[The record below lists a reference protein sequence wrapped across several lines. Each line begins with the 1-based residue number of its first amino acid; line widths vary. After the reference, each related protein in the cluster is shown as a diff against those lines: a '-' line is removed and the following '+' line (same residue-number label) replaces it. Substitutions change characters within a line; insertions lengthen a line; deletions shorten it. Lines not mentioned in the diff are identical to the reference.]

1 MINSFYK
8 KIINNLD
15 SKEIFYKN
23 YDETYTYQDLRESC
37 LKIFN
42 IFSYLKNKRNKIC
55 VISDKSFNLYAA
67 SLGII
72 LSNNIWIPIS
82 QTSPLERIFEI
93 TDNLNPD
100 LFVLDNINTLKMLRI
115 KNFLKKK
122 KIDVISFQEIKD
134 AKPVDNFPQ
143 LKIEKN
149 DVSMIFF
156 TSGSSGKSKGVKI
169 TQYGYIYSL
178 LQQVKI
184 LYKNKKKL
192 VFGDY
197 HDISFVI
204 SLNILLPCIYLK
216 AIISPGIKI
225 KDILFPIDH
234 IAKNNVNCLIT
245 VPTNINR
252 IRNYY
257 KKIQNKL
264 NLEILVLCGE
274 PFYFDL
280 MKYIFDQKISKNI
293 YNCYGSTELSPWV
306 FSHKL
311 NKSDLNKY
319 KDLSVVPIGKKFTNV
334 KTHIIKNELYI
345 GGPTLSDGY
354 LDEEQNKLS
363 FVNINNQRFYKTNDI
378 VHKIDDVYFIKGRND
393 SIVKISGY
401 RVELFEIDNQIRK
414 ISGIKNCFIFLKEIS
429 NYEKYIFAIVESNKI
444 NESYIANKLRK
455 YLPNYMIPKQIKII
469 RKFPV
474 NKNNKIDR
482 IKLKEFFNT
491 QGT

>member
-1 MINSFYK
+1 MISTFYK
-8 KIINNLD
+8 KIIKNLN
-15 SKEIFYKN
+15 SKKVFYKYYN
-23 YDETYTYQDLRESC
+23 ETYTYKDLREYC

-42 IFSYLKNKRNKIC
+42 IFGYLEDKRNKIC
-55 VISDKSFNLYAA
+55 VISDKSFDLYAT
-67 SLGII
+67 SIGII

-100 LFVLDNINTLKMLRI
+100 LFVLDNMNTLKMLRI

-122 KIDVISFQEIKD
+122 KINVISFQEIRD
-134 AKPVDNFPQ
+134 SRPAENFPK
-143 LKIEKN
+143 LEIKKN

-178 LQQVKI
+178 LQQIKI
-184 LYKNKKKL
+184 LYKNRKNL
-192 VFGDY
+192 IFGDY

-204 SLNILLPCIYLK
+204 SLNILLPCIYLN
-216 AIISPGIKI
+216 ATIVPGIKI

-234 IAKNNVNCLIT
+234 IAKNNINCLIT
-245 VPTNINR
+245 VTTNINR

-257 KKIQNKL
+257 KKINNKL

-280 MKYIFDQKISKNI
+280 MKYIYKQKISKNI

-334 KTHIIKNELYI
+334 KTYIIKNELYV
-345 GGPTLSDGY
+345 GGPTLSEGY
-354 LDEEQNKLS
+354 VDKEQNKLS
-363 FVNINNQRFYKTNDI
+363 FVTINKKRFYKTNDI
-378 VHKIDDVYFIKGRND
+378 VQKIDNVYFIKGRND

-414 ISGIKNCFIFLKEIS
+414 ISGIKNCFVFLKEIN

-444 NESYIANKLRK
+444 NESFIANKLRK
-455 YLPNYMIPKQIKII
+455 YLPNYMMPKQIKII

-482 IKLKEFFNT
+482 IKLKEFFNS
-491 QGT
+491 

>member
-1 MINSFYK
+1 MINAFYK
-8 KIINNLD
+8 KIIKNLD
-15 SKEIFYKN
+15 SKEIFYKHYN
-23 YDETYTYQDLRESC
+23 ETFTYNDLKEYC
-37 LKIFN
+37 LKILN

-55 VISDKSFNLYAA
+55 VLSDKSFNLYAT
-67 SLGII
+67 SIGII

-93 TDNLNPD
+93 TNNLSPD

-122 KIDVISFQEIKD
+122 KINVITFQEIID
-134 AKPVDNFPQ
+134 AKPFENFPEH
-143 LKIEKN
+143 KIKKN
-149 DVSMIFF
+149 DVAMIFF

-178 LQQVKI
+178 LQQIKI
-184 LYKNKKKL
+184 LYKNTKKL

-204 SLNILLPCIYLK
+204 SLNILLPCIYLQG
-216 AIISPGIKI
+216 IISPGIKI
-225 KDILFPIDH
+225 KDILFPVDH
-234 IAKNNVNCLIT
+234 IEKNKVNCLIT

-257 KKIQNKL
+257 KKIYNKL
-264 NLEILVLCGE
+264 NLEILILCGE

-280 MKYIFDQKISKNI
+280 MKYIFEQKISKNV

-311 NKSDLNKY
+311 SKSDLIKY
-319 KDLSVVPIGKKFTNV
+319 KDLTIVPIGKKFNNV
-334 KTHIIKNELYI
+334 KTFIIKNELYI

-354 LDEEQNKLS
+354 LNKEQNKIS
-363 FVNINNQRFYKTNDI
+363 FVKINNQRFYKTNDI

-393 SIVKISGY
+393 NIVKISGY
-401 RVELFEIDNQIRK
+401 RVELFEIDNHIRK
-414 ISGIKNCFIFLKEIS
+414 ISNIKNCFVFVKEIN
-429 NYEKYIFAIVESNKI
+429 NYEKHIFAVVESNKI
-444 NESYIANKLRK
+444 NESYIVNRLKK

-482 IKLKEFFNT
+482 LKLKEFF
-491 QGT
+491 